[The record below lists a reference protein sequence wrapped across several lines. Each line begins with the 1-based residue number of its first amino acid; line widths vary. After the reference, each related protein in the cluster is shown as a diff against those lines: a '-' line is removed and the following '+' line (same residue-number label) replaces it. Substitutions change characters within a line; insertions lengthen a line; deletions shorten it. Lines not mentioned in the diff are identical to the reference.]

1 MNALTVTASRWSAG
15 WELEID
21 DNHHTAV
28 RDLGNARRQVVDYL
42 DSLNEKVDH
51 STWEITIIP
60 DLGELSD
67 EVAAARNATKAAAS
81 ATETAAKQSHDV
93 ARKLRSAGYSVA
105 DSAAILG
112 ISKGRVSQLV
122 NT

>member
-1 MNALTVTASRWSAG
+1 MNALTVTASRWSAC

-81 ATETAAKQSHDV
+81 ATETAAKQSRDV